1 MIPRAERIE
10 RRLLAAAVGAGLGV
24 ARAVRLRVRA
34 AWRRAGGLPA
44 RIAGGTGRLAAAGRV
59 TGFGRGGFGRGVAGL
74 VAVLAFRSGSRLTD
88 GVRLISA
95 GRTLFDGSKFDGRS
109 AGRVDGRE
117 GRELGR
123 EAGLDAGREAGR
135 AAGRAAGRPPPP
147 LKPRASRWATGSAN
161 RKQTSSSLSWRR
173 ELR

>member
-1 MIPRAERIE
+1 MPRAERIE
-10 RRLLAAAVGAGLGV
+10 RRLLAAAVRPALELREPCDYVSALPGAGQ
-24 ARAVRLRVRA
+24 
-34 AWRRAGGLPA
+34 AGCRP

-74 VAVLAFRSGSRLTD
+74 VAVLAFRSGSRLVD

-95 GRTLFDGSKFDGRS
+95 ERALFDGSKFDGRS

-117 GRELGR
+117 GRELGC

-147 LKPRASRWATGSAN
+147 LKPRASRCATGSAN